1 MVVSS
6 ASPSTQILSFDSFA
20 ALESH
25 LKATHDQYQQ
35 TIRRYEEVLGNVLRE
50 FKPGQGK
57 EKSQE
62 QWAQNIKQAMNS
74 KDSKSKP
81 KQVKENKN
89 HKDGS
94 SSEEWVTL
102 DPVSVFVGRTN
113 RGIAELYFEAIN
125 QLRSDLTRIDSAVSM
140 ASKLKTKS
148 SSSGNTALLVSMI
161 NDVPSRIVIKTSNQ
175 DAKKYSIVCELVI
188 PAS

>member
-1 MVVSS
+1 MATSS
-6 ASPSTQILSFDSFA
+6 VPTSTQIPSFDSFA

-25 LKATHDQYQQ
+25 LKATRDQYQQ
-35 TIRRYEEVLGNVLRE
+35 TIKRYEEVLGDVLRE

-89 HKDGS
+89 QKDGA

-113 RGIAELYFEAIN
+113 RGTAELYFEAIN
-125 QLRSDLTRIDSAVSM
+125 QLRSDLSRIDSAVAM

-161 NDVPSRIVIKTSNQ
+161 NDVPNRIVIKTSNQ
-175 DAKKYSIVCELVI
+175 DGKKYSIVCELVI